1 MRYWTYMNGEVP
13 GSYSA
18 SELAVLPGFTM
29 TTLVCPASGEVSEKS
44 WRRAGEFGDIAASL
58 AAREQASAPP
68 PPPLQAAA
76 ANAAATSMS
85 ADVDSLIDTAS
96 TKLFSHVA
104 DLVKELENRREEKAL
119 IISLQRQITALKE
132 ELAQT
137 RERSN
142 LLEMRLPRIAELEE
156 SQRKAGAALESLQ
169 AGVITRETAL
179 NEARISA
186 EKTKNELEATKR
198 RLVETT
204 NDLAMRNRLVDK
216 VSKELSE
223 KELSL
228 AKSLGVI
235 RRLEEDLNRL
245 CPDPSVFASAASVP
259 PPAPAARPAAARPA
273 SAPVPSAMPESSA
286 EPAALTGPAI
296 PPAPEPLVSMSP
308 SASGEANVLPPS
320 PTPYTI
326 DDPPPTPPYL
336 EPPPPAEGTKAHQ
349 ALLNF
354 MKRIFPGQPH

>member
-13 GSYSA
+13 GSFSA
-18 SELAVLPGFTM
+18 SELAALPGFSM
-29 TTLVCPASGEVSEKS
+29 TTLVCPAQGEIEEKN
-44 WRRAGEFGDIAASL
+44 WRRAGEFGDIAAEL
-58 AAREQASAPP
+58 AARERAVPP
-68 PPPLQAAA
+68 PPPASPAAA
-76 ANAAATSMS
+76 AASMS
-85 ADVDSLIDTAS
+85 ADVDSLIDSAS

-119 IISLQRQITALKE
+119 IISLQRQISALKD

-156 SQRKAGAALESLQ
+156 TQRKNQAALESLQ
-169 AGVITRETAL
+169 ASLIARETAL
-179 NEARISA
+179 NEARFAA
-186 EKTKNELEATKR
+186 EKTKTEADAAKR

-204 NDLAMRNRLVDK
+204 NDLAMRNKLVDK
-216 VSKELSE
+216 LSKELSE
-223 KELSL
+223 KEMSL

-245 CPDPSVFASAASVP
+245 CPDPAALSAAL
-259 PPAPAARPAAARPA
+259 PAALPAAAPVRAPEPRPA
-273 SAPVPSAMPESSA
+273 EPIHAFPPEPV
-286 EPAALTGPAI
+286 ALTGPAI
-296 PPAPEPLVSMSP
+296 PPAPGPQAP
-308 SASGEANVLPPS
+308 AA
-320 PTPYTI
+320 YTI

-336 EPPPPAEGTKAHQ
+336 EPTPGESPKAHE
-349 ALLNF
+349 ALLSF

>member
-1 MRYWTYMNGEVP
+1 
-13 GSYSA
+13 
-18 SELAVLPGFTM
+18 
-29 TTLVCPASGEVSEKS
+29 
-44 WRRAGEFGDIAASL
+44 AAL
-58 AAREQASAPP
+58 
-68 PPPLQAAA
+68 AAA
-76 ANAAATSMS
+76 A

-119 IISLQRQITALKE
+119 IVSLQRQILALKE
-132 ELAQT
+132 ELGQT

-156 SQRKAGAALESLQ
+156 TQRKNHAALESLQ
-169 AGVITRETAL
+169 TNLLAREAAL
-179 NEARISA
+179 NEVRIAS
-186 EKTKNELEATKR
+186 EKMRNELDATKR
-198 RLVETT
+198 RLLETS
-204 NDLAMRNRLVDK
+204 NDLAMRNKLVDK
-216 VSKELSE
+216 ISRELSE
-223 KELSL
+223 KEMSL

-245 CPDPSVFASAASVP
+245 CPDPAMIAAAAAAVAPSP
-259 PPAPAARPAAARPA
+259 RPAARP
-273 SAPVPSAMPESSA
+273 PVPKALVQAPAPLESSS

-296 PPAPEPLVSMSP
+296 PPAPAPLAP
-308 SASGEANVLPPS
+308 EASAQEGALPPS

-326 DDPPPTPPYL
+326 DDPPAPPPYI
-336 EPPPPAEGTKAHQ
+336 EPPVGESPKAHQ